1 MPDSAFSL
9 FNQFLNTMNCL
20 VLNMDLQKFCN
31 DVCQMTEKLT
41 KNTKEHDI
49 SKLNHVRDQLI
60 EMYQKNLV
68 KINHSILELI
78 CAKNLISRGYTVDVE
93 KDVSDILVC
102 DIYAKKGGGYTIVE
116 IETGFTPPE
125 HAMDTVDYYAA
136 RIMSKIARYSQ
147 HCSKF
152 SLATPVVGILPIPK
166 IFLLPPNARREDD
179 VAKIKTLCDRYYK
192 NPPIKYDDILNA
204 HLHSIYLINIDK
216 GFAKEIDPQGYVDL
230 TQSLLGR
237 SEVEY

>member
-1 MPDSAFSL
+1 
-9 FNQFLNTMNCL
+9 
-20 VLNMDLQKFCN
+20 MDLEKFRNDIFEMIDKLSKNLKEN
-31 DVCQMTEKLT
+31 DVP
-41 KNTKEHDI
+41 
-49 SKLNHVRDQLI
+49 KLNYVGQQLI
-60 EMYQKNLV
+60 GMYKKNLV

-78 CAKNLISRGYTVDVE
+78 CASNLISRGFTVDVE

-102 DIYAKKGGGYTIVE
+102 DIFAKKGGGNNIIE

-125 HAMDTVDYYAA
+125 HAMDTIDYFSA

-152 SLATPVVGILPIPK
+152 SLATPVVGLLPISN
-166 IFLLPPNARREDD
+166 IFLLPPNARKKED
-179 VAKIKTLCDRYYK
+179 VQKIKDLCDRYYK
-192 NPPIKYDDILNA
+192 NPPIEYDDILNA

-230 TQSLLGR
+230 TNDLLER
-237 SEVEY
+237 SEVKY

>member
-1 MPDSAFSL
+1 
-9 FNQFLNTMNCL
+9 
-20 VLNMDLQKFCN
+20 MDLEKFRN
-31 DVCQMTEKLT
+31 DVYKMTDKLS
-41 KNTKEHDI
+41 KNLKENDI
-49 SKLNHVRDQLI
+49 PKLNYVRQQLI

-78 CAKNLISRGYTVDVE
+78 CASNLISRGYAVEAE

-102 DIYAKKGGGYTIVE
+102 DIYAKKGGGNTIIE
-116 IETGFTPPE
+116 IETGFTPPD

-152 SLATPVVGILPIPK
+152 SLATPVIGILPISK
-166 IFLLPPNARREDD
+166 IFLLPPNARKKEDITKVKD
-179 VAKIKTLCDRYYK
+179 LCDRYYK
-192 NPPIKYDDILNA
+192 NPPIEYDDILNA

-216 GFAKEIDPQGYVDL
+216 GFAKELDPHGYVDL
-230 TQSLLGR
+230 TKSLLGR
-237 SEVEY
+237 SEVEF

>member
-1 MPDSAFSL
+1 
-9 FNQFLNTMNCL
+9 
-20 VLNMDLQKFCN
+20 MDLEKFHN
-31 DVCQMTEKLT
+31 DVYEMTEKLS
-41 KNTKEHDI
+41 KNLKENDMP
-49 SKLNHVRDQLI
+49 KLNYVRQQLI

-78 CAKNLISRGYTVDVE
+78 CASNLISRGYAVDVE

-102 DIYAKKGGGYTIVE
+102 DIYAKKGGGNTIIE

-136 RIMSKIARYSQ
+136 RIMSKISRYSQ
-147 HCSKF
+147 HCTKF
-152 SLATPVVGILPIPK
+152 SLATPVTGILPISK
-166 IFLLPPNARREDD
+166 IFLLPPNARKKEDVNKVKD
-179 VAKIKTLCDRYYK
+179 LCDRYYK

-216 GFAKEIDPQGYVDL
+216 GFAKELDPQGYVDL
-230 TQSLLGR
+230 TENLLGR
-237 SEVEY
+237 SEVEF

>member
-1 MPDSAFSL
+1 
-9 FNQFLNTMNCL
+9 
-20 VLNMDLQKFCN
+20 MDVEKFRN
-31 DVCQMTEKLT
+31 DVYEMTEKLS
-41 KNTKEHDI
+41 KNIKEHDMP
-49 SKLNHVRDQLI
+49 KLNYVRQQLI

-78 CAKNLISRGYTVDVE
+78 CASNLISRGYAVEVE
-93 KDVSDILVC
+93 KDVSEILVC
-102 DIYAKKGGGYTIVE
+102 DIFAKKGGGNTIIE

-136 RIMSKIARYSQ
+136 RIMSKISRYSQ

-152 SLATPVVGILPIPK
+152 SLATPVIGILPLSK
-166 IFLLPPNARREDD
+166 IFLLPPNARKKED
-179 VAKIKTLCDRYYK
+179 VQKIKELCDRYYK
-192 NPPIKYDDILNA
+192 NPPIEYDDILNA

-216 GFAKEIDPQGYVDL
+216 GFAKELDPQGYMDL
-230 TQSLLGR
+230 TENLLGR

>member
-1 MPDSAFSL
+1 
-9 FNQFLNTMNCL
+9 
-20 VLNMDLQKFCN
+20 MDLEKFRN
-31 DVCQMTEKLT
+31 DVNQMTEKLSNNF
-41 KNTKEHDI
+41 KGKDM
-49 SKLNHVRDQLI
+49 SKLNFVRSQLI

-78 CAKNLISRGYTVDVE
+78 CASNLISRGYYVKVE

-102 DIYAKKGGGYTIVE
+102 DIYAKKGGGDTIVE

-147 HCSKF
+147 YCSKF
-152 SLATPVVGILPIPK
+152 SLATPVVGILPISK
-166 IFLLPPNARREDD
+166 IFLLPPNARDKKD
-179 VAKIKTLCDRYYK
+179 VKKVKDLCDRYYK
-192 NPPIKYDDILNA
+192 NPPVKYDDILNA

-216 GFAKEIDPQGYVDL
+216 GFAKEVDPQGYLEL
-230 TQSLLGR
+230 TENLLKR
-237 SEVEY
+237 SEVGY

>member
-1 MPDSAFSL
+1 
-9 FNQFLNTMNCL
+9 
-20 VLNMDLQKFCN
+20 MDLEKFRN
-31 DVCQMTEKLT
+31 DVYTMTKRLSKNLQENDMPKL
-41 KNTKEHDI
+41 HY
-49 SKLNHVRDQLI
+49 VRQQLI

-78 CAKNLISRGYTVDVE
+78 CASNLISRGYAVEVE

-102 DIYAKKGGGYTIVE
+102 DIYAKKGGGNTIIE

-152 SLATPVVGILPIPK
+152 SLATPVIGILPISK
-166 IFLLPPNARREDD
+166 IFLLPPNARKKED
-179 VAKIKTLCDRYYK
+179 VNKVKNLCDRYYK
-192 NPPIKYDDILNA
+192 NPPIQYNDILNA

-216 GFAKEIDPQGYVDL
+216 GFAKELDPQGYVDL
-230 TQSLLGR
+230 TKNLLGR
-237 SEVEY
+237 SEVEF